1 MKKSIKR
8 LLCLLLSVVLVAGG
22 LVFPLSAA
30 ETGGMP
36 GANTGYLGGN
46 LRADTS
52 GKTALNAS
60 VGKQYKPDDEI
71 TAIVRLKG
79 ESLLAAAEAAGKD
92 ASAYVLTEA
101 GKRCASEI
109 GNTV

>member
-36 GANTGYLGGN
+36 GANIGYLGGN

-71 TAIVRLKG
+71 TVIVRQHM
-79 ESLLAAAEAAGKD
+79 S
-92 ASAYVLTEA
+92 
-101 GKRCASEI
+101 
-109 GNTV
+109 